1 MWTEIV
7 GLFGVIFFYLLVFL
21 AALGVSF
28 FVTNRL
34 LSRCKKRSIRVTVIN
49 KCGTRHSLTLNKGES
64 AEVDALIDKLKN
76 RRHERLKDAGL

>member
-7 GLFGVIFFYLLVFL
+7 GLFEVIFFYLLVFL

-64 AEVDALIDKLKN
+64 AEVDALIGKLKN